1 MDPFQFVSA
10 LNSTS
15 PGKKTDEQLWTAL
28 EIALVKDAVSDMP
41 DGLDTKIVDEG
52 RICLTNLNPVFL
64 EAFMMIMHAYENA

>member
-1 MDPFQFVSA
+1 MPTLYHERITSA
-10 LNSTS
+10 VNDQLMTT

-52 RICLTNLNPVFL
+52 MSSPF
-64 EAFMMIMHAYENA
+64 